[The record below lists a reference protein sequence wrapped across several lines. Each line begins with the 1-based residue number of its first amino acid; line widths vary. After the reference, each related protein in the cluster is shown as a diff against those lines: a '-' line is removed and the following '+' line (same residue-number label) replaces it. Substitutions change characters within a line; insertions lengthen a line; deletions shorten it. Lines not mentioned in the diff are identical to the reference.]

1 MHDSWNKG
9 TGLCPEPR
17 RAPECGLKWK
27 GFALDSGS
35 GVMWRLD
42 DELAR
47 QVDG

>member
-1 MHDSWNKG
+1 MFAIKG
-9 TGLCPEPR
+9 TGLRPEPQQWWI
-17 RAPECGLKWK
+17 EVKGL
-27 GFALDSGS
+27 ALDSGS